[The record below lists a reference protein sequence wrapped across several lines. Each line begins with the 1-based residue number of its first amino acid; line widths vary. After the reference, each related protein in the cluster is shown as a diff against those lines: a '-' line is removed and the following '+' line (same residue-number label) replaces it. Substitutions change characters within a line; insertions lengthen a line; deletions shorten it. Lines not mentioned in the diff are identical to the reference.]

1 MSTPPAAPTAQPDAS
16 QPDAAQ
22 PDAAEPDAA
31 RPDAGLFEAVLFDMD
46 GTLVDSAASVVRCW
60 VRLAEEHGITR
71 EALHA
76 AAGHGRPARD
86 IVAGLFPP
94 AEREAALARITHLE
108 VTDVDGVVALPGA
121 EDALRTSGAR
131 GAIVTS
137 CTSVLAVAR
146 QRAAG
151 ITVPSVV
158 VTADDVVRGKPD
170 PEPFLTAAR
179 ILGVDP
185 SRCLVVEDAPA
196 GLAAGRAAGMTTLA
210 VSTTHAADQLV
221 ADHVVGDLS
230 DVRLAAT
237 QDGLRLHLL

>member
-1 MSTPPAAPTAQPDAS
+1 MTAAALP
-16 QPDAAQ
+16 
-22 PDAAEPDAA
+22 A
-31 RPDAGLFEAVLFDMD
+31 RPDAALFDAVLFDMD
-46 GTLVDSAASVVRCW
+46 GTLVDSTPSVVRCW
-60 VRLAEEHGITR
+60 LRLAEENGITP
-71 EALHA
+71 EALQA

-86 IVAGLFPP
+86 IVADLFEPP
-94 AEREAALARITHLE
+94 AREAALVRITHLE
-108 VTDVDGVVALPGA
+108 VTDLEGVVALPGA
-121 EDALRTSGAR
+121 ADALLASGDR

-137 CTSVLAVAR
+137 CTAPLATAR
-146 QRAAG
+146 QQAAG
-151 ITVPSVV
+151 IPVPAVV

-210 VSTTHAADQLV
+210 VTTTHTAEELD

-230 DVRLAAT
+230 GVRLDPSG
-237 QDGLRLHLL
+237 DGVRLHLV